1 MNAVD
6 ATEHYE
12 TSAHGELIHEHFH
25 PPTHLRNPSNKTK
38 LQTAPPPS

>member
-12 TSAHGELIHEHFH
+12 TSAHGKARLAVHQ
-25 PPTHLRNPSNKTK
+25 LRCTDKK
-38 LQTAPPPS
+38 R